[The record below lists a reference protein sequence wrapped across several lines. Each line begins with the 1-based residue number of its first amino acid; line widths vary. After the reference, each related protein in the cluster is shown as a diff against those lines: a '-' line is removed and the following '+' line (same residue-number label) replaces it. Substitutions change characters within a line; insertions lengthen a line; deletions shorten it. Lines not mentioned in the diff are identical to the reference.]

1 MSNPKVR
8 LQLKG
13 LNKLMRSEPVQQR
26 VNAEAARR
34 ANRAGPKYRMV
45 PSPHRYTA
53 RAFIEPKPGERIRDA
68 DTLGLLRSISGQ

>member
-1 MSNPKVR
+1 MSDPKVR

-13 LNKLMRSEPVQQR
+13 LNKLMRSDPVQGR
-26 VNAEAARR
+26 LNAEGARR

-53 RAFIEPKPGERIRDA
+53 RVFIEPKPGERISDS
-68 DTLGLLRSISGQ
+68 DTLGLLRSIG